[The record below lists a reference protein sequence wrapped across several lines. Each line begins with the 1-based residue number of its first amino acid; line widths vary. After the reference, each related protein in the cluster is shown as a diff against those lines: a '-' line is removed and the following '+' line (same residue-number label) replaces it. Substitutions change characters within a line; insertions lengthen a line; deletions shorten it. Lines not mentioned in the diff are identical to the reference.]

1 MPIILPPITRRQFI
15 KGSIALGGTAM
26 VNARALVAAEDSERA
41 ELDQNRVALL
51 ADTHISADPDHVYPG
66 TKWPGS
72 PVKEGQ
78 HESVHIAKCLA
89 EAGKSVIALDPRPA
103 HLIINGDCALSRG
116 TEAEYKELLRL
127 VEPIRAAGIT
137 VHVTIGNHDNRGN
150 LWKLLPFLKKEQM
163 GVQAGVIELTHAN
176 LVLLDSGKNGV
187 LGEEQLSWLAEQL
200 DERAD
205 KPALIFGHFNPYP
218 NRGVRPIKGMQDGAS
233 LLELLAE
240 RKHAKAYFYGHT
252 HEWQYDRLG
261 HLHLINQPAVSYYF
275 GKGHAHGWV
284 DMKLTEASADLE
296 LHCIDSDHIQ
306 HGDRRLISF
315 KDSHASPR
323 EDKPISVRVG
333 CYNVEFGR
341 STTPEQVGEMLK
353 PYNLDIIGF
362 NEVPGGDWTA
372 RVGRVLEMEHSFLGK
387 VSSAN
392 HKDKYKSILSRTP
405 LDGSEEHTLTG
416 RGWNPAS
423 VVRATTKIA
432 GATFAFYSLHICK
445 SGANDGHA
453 HSLATKVLHAEE
465 TDRVIVVGDYNNN
478 ISDAALKAVEG
489 AGFRP
494 TWNDLKIDLSKEFTY
509 NAQNPEMNLGV
520 IDHILYK
527 NLSGARAADGGIIE
541 LEKPLSDHKPIWAEI
556 IFPQRLSVP
565 DNQPAEQGGA
575 DQPATAPE
583 SKPEGDEKPKPESA
597 VRSQ

>member
-26 VNARALVAAEDSERA
+26 VDSRALVGAGDSERA

-51 ADTHISADPDHVYPG
+51 ADTHISADPDQVYPG

-89 EAGKSVIALDPRPA
+89 EACKSVITLDPRPA

-176 LVLLDSGKNGV
+176 LVLLDSGKKGV

-218 NRGVRPIKGMQDGAS
+218 NRGVRPIKGMQDGSS
-233 LLELLAE
+233 LLKLLAE

-252 HEWQYDRLG
+252 HEWQYDRLD

-284 DMKLTEASADLE
+284 DMKLSEASADLE

-306 HGDRRLISF
+306 QGDRRQISF
-315 KDSHASPR
+315 KDSHASPT
-323 EDKPISVRVG
+323 EDKPIRVRG
-333 CYNVEFGR
+333 ACYNVEFGR

-353 PYNLDIIGF
+353 PYNLDIIGL

-372 RVGRVLEMEHSFLGK
+372 RVGRVLEMEHSYVGK

-405 LDGSEEHTLTG
+405 LDGSEEHMLTG

-423 VVRATTKIA
+423 VVRATTEIA

-453 HSLATKVLHAEE
+453 HSLATKVLRAEE
-465 TDRVIVVGDYNNN
+465 TERVIVVGDYNNN
-478 ISDAALKAVEG
+478 IGDAAMETVEG

-509 NAQNPEMNLGV
+509 NAQNPEKSLGV

-527 NLSGARAADGGIIE
+527 NLSGTRATDGGIIE
-541 LEKPLSDHKPIWAEI
+541 LEMPLSDHKPIWAEI

-575 DQPATAPE
+575 DQPAAASE
-583 SKPEGDEKPKPESA
+583 SKPEGKEEAKPESEG
-597 VRSQ
+597 RPQ